1 MVLGP
6 GETIDR
12 YKIVRLLGTGGMG
25 HVYEARDPRL
35 MRSVALKVLH
45 LEKSQRDAVGR
56 QRLLH
61 EARLAASLTHPN
73 VVAVYDVGDVQR
85 PGDAEPTMYLAMELI
100 AGRSL
105 RTYVGNA
112 TVPVK
117 ERVRILR
124 DVAAALAAAHTRGM
138 VHRDVKPENV
148 MVSEDGMV
156 KVLDFGIAKRDAR
169 DDDPPSSEPAPI
181 VPTTAEGITVGTPY
195 YMAPEQMRGEALDGR
210 ADQFAWAVMAYELFA
225 GELPWT
231 PGTDPLQIVAQV
243 LSRDPPLLTTKS
255 ADVPVAL
262 AAVVM
267 RALAKAREHRFETM
281 NALIAAVDS
290 EGAAPTVATE
300 RGPLMAPP
308 SVDPRS
314 SPISIPT
321 AGSNA
326 LDPALAATQG
336 AWGTPA
342 LGART
347 RPKRRTTMLLVAGV
361 ILLSIGIG
369 AVTLVKRTSSTAASQ
384 SPTSAPSAQTP
395 SAAAI
400 PPPPLPSL
408 TGTAEPSTS
417 LATAASAP
425 PRPAHPAP
433 PRPGHP
439 IPSPPSPTAPAPSP
453 PPSPYDHL

>member
-1 MVLGP
+1 VVLGP

-73 VVAVYDVGDVQR
+73 VVAVYDVGDVLR
-85 PGDAEPTMYLAMELI
+85 PGDPEPTMYLAMELI

-105 RTYVGNA
+105 RTYVGNKA
-112 TVPVK
+112 VPVK
-117 ERVRILR
+117 ERVRALR
-124 DVAAALAAAHTRGM
+124 DVAAALAAAHARGM

-195 YMAPEQMRGEALDGR
+195 YMAPEQMRGETLDGR

-267 RALAKAREHRFETM
+267 RALAKSREHRFETM
-281 NALIAAVDS
+281 TALLEAIDA
-290 EGAAPTVATE
+290 EGAAPNVATE

-314 SPISIPT
+314 SPTSGPT
-321 AGSNA
+321 TGSNA

-342 LGART
+342 LGARA
-347 RPKRRTTMLLVAGV
+347 RPKRRTATLVVVGGV
-361 ILLSIGIG
+361 LLLSIGIA
-369 AVTLVKRTSSTAASQ
+369 AVALVRRTSPTTAASP
-384 SPTSAPSAQTP
+384 SPTSAPSVQAP
-395 SAAAI
+395 SAAAT
-400 PPPPLPSL
+400 PPPPPVV
-408 TGTAEPSTS
+408 TAEPSTS
-417 LATAASAP
+417 IATAASAP
-425 PRPAHPAP
+425 PPPAHPVP
-433 PRPGHP
+433 PRPGR
-439 IPSPPSPTAPAPSP
+439 PSLPPATGTSPAPSP